1 MTDANLTPEQDAAV
15 RDLLAEARHDEPMPE
30 DVAARLDRVLAQLAE
45 GDSHLDPAHVVELAS
60 RRRHRAAT
68 LLVAAAAIVVIGV
81 GLGQVVDR
89 GGADADIAGSASA
102 DKAVMDAPAAE
113 AAGKAM
119 PERTPVALDRLV
131 EVRSHRFAPDV
142 RRAGLL
148 AGVRIDALQRSYAA
162 YLDSAAGSAGD
173 KPAGGDQSGA
183 TPPQPE
189 QGTDGANLSSA
200 GGTASSEGDGVP
212 VDGALRAASDCAPA
226 TYGPGRLIA
235 VLYNG
240 EPAVLAFRRPTG
252 DSRIV
257 DLLACGT
264 AEVLRSV
271 TLPR

>member
-68 LLVAAAAIVVIGV
+68 LLVAAAAIVVVGV

-89 GGADADIAGSASA
+89 GGSEADIAGSAPA
-102 DKAVMDAPAAE
+102 DKAVAPAAE

-119 PERTPVALDRLV
+119 PERTPAALDRLV

-173 KPAGGDQSGA
+173 KPAGGDQFEA
-183 TPPQPE
+183 PPPQPQ

-252 DSRIV
+252 DARIV
-257 DLLACGT
+257 DLLACGS